1 MYYSKEEEIKNICEN
16 KYDFF
21 INREN
26 VVGIGFGNKIS
37 NHIDTNERCI
47 QIFVSKKQKVTELY
61 PNDVIEPFFEGFKTD
76 VMEIG
81 EIYAEPLTA
90 KVRPAILGYSISPS
104 SLLVSGTAGVLT
116 TNGDDYFILS
126 NNHVLAGENTLTL
139 NTPII
144 QPGRLD
150 GGVYPN
156 DTIATL
162 AKYIPIVFETTRV
175 SSINYVDC
183 ALAKIIS
190 KDKIKSLIALC
201 GYVKGISKP
210 LINLPVKKI
219 GRTTDLTTG
228 LIKSTNATVRV
239 IYSGG
244 KTALFKNQIICT
256 RMSMAGDSGSLLLNN
271 SNYAIGLLFAGSNS
285 TTIFNPIDMV
295 LKKLGV
301 ELVTIKWNFN
311 KVE

>member
-1 MYYSKEEEIKNICEN
+1 MYYGKEEEIKNICEN

-21 INREN
+21 INKEN
-26 VVGIGFGNKIS
+26 VVGVGFGNKIS
-37 NHIDTNERCI
+37 NHIDTNEKCI
-47 QIFVSKKQKVTELY
+47 QIFVSKKQNAYNLY
-61 PNDVIEPFFEGFKTD
+61 PSHVIEPNFEGFKTD
-76 VMEIG
+76 VIEVG
-81 EIYAEPLTA
+81 ELYAEPLTA
-90 KVRPAILGYSISPS
+90 KVRPIILGYSISPS
-104 SLLVSGTAGVLT
+104 SLLVSGTAGALV
-116 TNGDDYFILS
+116 TNGHDYFILS

-139 NTPII
+139 NTPIL

-150 GGVYPN
+150 GGIYPN

-162 AKYIPIVFETTRV
+162 AKYIPIIYETTRV

-183 ALAKIIS
+183 AIAKIIDE
-190 KDKIKSLIALC
+190 DKVNSLIALG

-210 LINLPVKKI
+210 IINLPVKKI

-228 LIKSTNATVRV
+228 IIKSTNATVRV

-271 SNYAIGLLFAGSNS
+271 SNYALGLLFAGSNS
-285 TTIFNPIDMV
+285 TTIFNSIDTV

-301 ELVTIKWNFN
+301 ELVTIK
-311 KVE
+311 